1 MNSSYVIQQEWPA
14 RQALSATLKEV
25 IEAKSTHPENKTSS
39 FDLMAYFPVYPNR
52 VGLFVSYEFPLCGK
66 SLETPLTV
74 SLICRR
80 NTEYYF
86 LQANSVSRTCD
97 LRKRQVA
104 LKPLCITPVLY
115 YTEMLYI
122 INCTY

>member
-1 MNSSYVIQQEWPA
+1 M
-14 RQALSATLKEV
+14 
-25 IEAKSTHPENKTSS
+25 AKSTHPENKTSS
-39 FDLMAYFPVYPNR
+39 FDFKASFRIHPNR
-52 VGLFVSYEFPLCGK
+52 VGLFVSYESPLCGK

-86 LQANSVSRTCD
+86 LQANSASRTCD
-97 LRKRQVA
+97 LRKQQAA
-104 LKPLCITPVLY
+104 LEPLCITPVPY

-122 INCTY
+122 FNCT